1 MFGNNYGA
9 GFCIACGE
17 EQDGCENCGAREV
30 FGAEQLLIMSDL
42 EIVD

>member
-1 MFGNNYGA
+1 MTDIMFGNNYGA
-9 GFCIACGE
+9 GFCIA
-17 EQDGCENCGAREV
+17 CGAREV